1 MKPRLLLLVL
11 ALWWGGCTAI
21 GFLVV
26 PMLFATLPSPALA
39 GQTAAKLFTAE
50 VYAALALGA
59 VALALLR
66 PSLDHDLDRDLEEPS
81 ERAERAL
88 RPAEQTTMI
97 LVVAA
102 LLAALLMEFA
112 VAPRI
117 VAREN
122 LRLWHSVGTGLYLL
136 QWALAGLAL
145 WRGCC
150 GAYRG
155 GAGPSSDAP

>member
-1 MKPRLLLLVL
+1 MHRQRWLTLAL

-26 PMLFATLPSPALA
+26 PLLFATLPSPALA

-50 VYAALALGA
+50 VYAALVLGTA
-59 VALALLR
+59 ALLLLK
-66 PSLDHDLDRDLEEPS
+66 PWQDHHAETPADRRVGAD
-81 ERAERAL
+81 A
-88 RPAEQTTMI
+88 QTTLM
-97 LVVAA
+97 LVLGA

-117 VAREN
+117 LAREN
-122 LRLWHSVGTGLYLL
+122 LRLWHGVGSGLYLL

-145 WRGCC
+145 WRVT
-150 GAYRG
+150 R
-155 GAGPSSDAP
+155 PRS